1 MSANEAAAELM
12 TGQVVI
18 SLPPSSRFS
27 RPLPVAAVLA
37 EPVLQQ
43 LDVV

>member
-1 MSANEAAAELM
+1 MSANEAAAELPE
-12 TGQVVI
+12 GVRLQ